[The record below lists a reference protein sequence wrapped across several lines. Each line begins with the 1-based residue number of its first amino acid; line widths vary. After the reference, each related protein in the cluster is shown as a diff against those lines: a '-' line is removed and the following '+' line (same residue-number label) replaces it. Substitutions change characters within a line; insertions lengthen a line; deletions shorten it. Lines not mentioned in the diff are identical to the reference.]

1 MHLLSVSSSPSQLLV
16 ISNIVIIIM
25 YYSTTGVCTT
35 PVVTGTPPPA
45 ISYFSLH
52 NLPVPN
58 TGIMFGG
65 VVANGTRRYHTND
78 TYTVSTGY
86 YWVYIYST
94 G

>member
-1 MHLLSVSSSPSQLLV
+1 MNNSKNWSGQNLTSLTACDGPA
-16 ISNIVIIIM
+16 
-25 YYSTTGVCTT
+25 

-65 VVANGTRRYHTND
+65 VVANGTRRYRTND
-78 TYTVSTGY
+78 TYTVSMMNDQVVSY
-86 YWVYIYST
+86 
-94 G
+94 